1 MFANCQLMGLD
12 LAFPDVCKT
21 PPALIPIPYPNL
33 ALGPMGIPNAWNI
46 LLMGMPAHNLLT
58 TIPLSNGDNAGL
70 ALGLISPSVM
80 GPSRHI
86 TCVPNVLFK
95 CIPATRLTSLAVQN
109 RCNALGMRVV
119 PSQIKVVLLG
129 AGSGKGGAGKGKGG
143 GGGAGRGGSGKGGSA
158 GKAAKGGKNAKTA
171 PAKGAK
177 PRKPSLRERYLGRT
191 PGKKSA
197 TGKKVQARMR
207 EQGKLRDTPLRGT
220 EFKASNGK
228 WYPLKEADMS
238 HVPKNAVSW
247 WNQVGRRYG
256 PKSPEVRRWM
266 RDPDNYVLDHFSLN
280 RSAGAKLKET
290 YLPPL

>member
-12 LAFPDVCKT
+12 LAFPDICKT
-21 PPALIPIPYPNL
+21 PPALLPIPYPNL
-33 ALGPMGIPNAWNI
+33 AVGPMGIPNAWNI

-58 TIPLSNGDNAGL
+58 TIPMTNGDNAGL

-129 AGSGKGGAGKGKGG
+129 AGGGKGGAGRGKGG
-143 GGGAGRGGSGKGGSA
+143 GGGGGRGGSGKGGGA
-158 GKAAKGGKNAKTA
+158 GKAAKGGKQAKT
-171 PAKGAK
+171 AK
-177 PRKPSLRERYLGRT
+177 PRKQSLRERFLGRT
-191 PGKKSA
+191 PGKKSK
-197 TGKKVQARMR
+197 TGRAVQDRMR
-207 EQGKLRDTPLRGT
+207 KDGKLRENRRGDT
-220 EFKASNGK
+220 EFQASNGK
-228 WYPLKEADMS
+228 WYPLKEADMA
-238 HVPKNAVSW
+238 HFPKDAVSW
-247 WNQVGRRYG
+247 WNKVGRRYG

-266 RDPDNYVLDHFSLN
+266 RDPDNYILDHFRLN

-290 YLPPL
+290 YLPPLF